1 MVAFID
7 VLKGGEEVVTI
18 GMSKKEC
25 VATKCKAC
33 KNVKDGC
40 A

>member
-1 MVAFID
+1 MVASCSLEGTPTMVAFID

-25 VATKCKAC
+25 VAT
-33 KNVKDGC
+33 
-40 A
+40 